1 MATNGK
7 YNARA
12 LKFQY
17 GVPHTLQETAELF
30 GITRERVR
38 QIEKRALNKI
48 RETLLTK
55 YGYKSMSDMLES

>member
-7 YNARA
+7 YNAQA
-12 LKFQY
+12 LQFQY

-48 RETLLTK
+48 REKLLTK

>member
-1 MATNGK
+1 MANGK
-7 YNARA
+7 YNAKS
-12 LKFQY
+12 LQFQY